1 VTGWSASDIYRE
13 SLDLVDKHLPFFS
26 LKFREEC
33 SKELKQKFI
42 KNGLLDDMGRIS
54 KEKFFDFVT
63 RED

>member
-1 VTGWSASDIYRE
+1 VTGWSASDIYLE

-42 KNGLLDDMGRIS
+42 TNGLLDDTGRIS